1 MRTFIISIFLKYIQ
15 KRKNSISQKSIKQS
29 FHRHLVFFV
38 YTMRNVNTNLIL
50 KRFPLLS
57 NFVFLKFYPKR
68 GRKPTI

>member
-1 MRTFIISIFLKYIQ
+1 MYYFNLKKIYLENKKLYIP
-15 KRKNSISQKSIKQS
+15 KSIKQS
-29 FHRHLVFFV
+29 FHRHLVFVVV